1 MIALVLAL
9 ALLRADQLA
18 DRVGVEYARPGS
30 AVLAANARAAVAVE
44 DALVPAELLLALART
59 ESGFRPNSVSRLVF
73 GRRKTGPWP
82 SDRRPPG
89 ATGNFY
95 CGVTQVKG
103 STWARCIG
111 LRDIGRAYAAAA
123 AELRYWLGRCVRR
136 RLPYACALAGYGAGN
151 AGAARGTSTYAR
163 KVLALAAR
171 LGWAP

>member
-18 DRVGVEYARPGS
+18 DRVGAEYARPGP

-59 ESGFRPNSVSRLVF
+59 ESGFRPHSVSRLVA

-103 STWARCIG
+103 STWARCLA
-111 LRDIGRAYAAAA
+111 LRDIGAAYAAAV
-123 AELRYWLGRCVRR
+123 AELRYWLGRCGRR

-151 AGAARGTSTYAR
+151 VGVTRGTSTYAR